1 MAVPAEVSRGAV
13 PAEAPRAF
21 ARASTST
28 VCAGT
33 STRGINA
40 SFWLADPA
48 NPQIGIWAEKFRRD
62 RDPDYFPQVGDVLN
76 VSGIVGFE
84 SSFVQQDGYRVRV
97 KSEFDFI
104 PNKPVGY
111 VCELTSTPP
120 CEPFVVTKIGAMVPL
135 PVVNVPTTF
144 GGGGAIRSHPA
155 YLGAR
160 VKIAGPLTLTNASPE
175 AFHRISAISNDT
187 RYYGYQLSNGVL
199 VDNFRVFEGAV
210 LEDGGVSHCDLRT
223 LAMGGSTVTFPNG
236 IIGVWDTYTH
246 ASCTDGGTNLTGC
259 FNNPGMIPGTDAGFT
274 HVLYPTDC
282 ADQMP

>member
-1 MAVPAEVSRGAV
+1 MK
-13 PAEAPRAF
+13 
-21 ARASTST
+21 ASTST

-120 CEPFVVTKIGAMVPL
+120 CEPFEK
-135 PVVNVPTTF
+135 
-144 GGGGAIRSHPA
+144 S
-155 YLGAR
+155 
-160 VKIAGPLTLTNASPE
+160 
-175 AFHRISAISNDT
+175 FHKS
-187 RYYGYQLSNGVL
+187 
-199 VDNFRVFEGAV
+199 
-210 LEDGGVSHCDLRT
+210 
-223 LAMGGSTVTFPNG
+223 
-236 IIGVWDTYTH
+236 
-246 ASCTDGGTNLTGC
+246 
-259 FNNPGMIPGTDAGFT
+259 
-274 HVLYPTDC
+274 
-282 ADQMP
+282 